1 MKQHI
6 SKLVLCLILITMGM
20 VGCTNSSGSS
30 SLVGSITDAV
40 KDIINPDPSVNAAEK
55 QVSEIQKELNK
66 DITYALT
73 QEDVVLLKAEGLQ
86 VNENEIKAWVK

>member
-1 MKQHI
+1 
-6 SKLVLCLILITMGM
+6 M
-20 VGCTNSSGSS
+20 VGCTSSSGSS

-40 KDIINPDPSVNAAEK
+40 KDIINPDPSVNAVEK

-66 DITYALT
+66 DNTYTLT
-73 QEDVVLLKAEGLQ
+73 QEDVAFLKTEGLQ